1 MKMGNSRIDQAA
13 KSLKKLAD
21 RVDQGHEGAPAFLMV
36 LTSTT
41 AAYRREDGVLA
52 VPLASLAP

>member
-1 MKMGNSRIDQAA
+1 MGNSRIDQAA

-41 AAYRREDGVLA
+41 AAYRRAVGVLA